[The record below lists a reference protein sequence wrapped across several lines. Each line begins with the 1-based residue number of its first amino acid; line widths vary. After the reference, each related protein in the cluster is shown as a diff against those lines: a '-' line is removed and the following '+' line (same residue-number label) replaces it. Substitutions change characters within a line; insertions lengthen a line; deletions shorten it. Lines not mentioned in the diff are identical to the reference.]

1 MGKLYILSIICVL
14 LVSANQVS
22 ALSYKEPFPINTW
35 FQNLTNSEISEAKL
49 LQTYVV
55 RYREKINALYDSY
68 SQDKSQVMTNANV
81 ILSKMSLYLKKIQ
94 EDPITK
100 EDATQIMKSIVNDLK
115 ILNSRMK
122 VYLEQEQIILTQ
134 KIEFQKNRYTTIS
147 KRISGILDTIISQ
160 LSQSL
165 TKKENLSLKEKTI
178 VRSLVKIREE
188 NNKIK
193 QFKNVSFHSE
203 NEMKNYL
210 RKIIDN
216 IRSEIITIKQLSN

>member
-1 MGKLYILSIICVL
+1 
-14 LVSANQVS
+14 
-22 ALSYKEPFPINTW
+22 
-35 FQNLTNSEISEAKL
+35 
-49 LQTYVV
+49 
-55 RYREKINALYDSY
+55 
-68 SQDKSQVMTNANV
+68 MTNANV